1 MEPAKRSAKIRSDS
15 PQDEPRLS
23 MSSSEIRHDTRKDQ
37 VRNKRQVVTSLV
49 ADKGVVVTRA
59 ILVKNLLRVYI
70 RKDFRANY
78 LALFKI
84 QGDNRQII

>member
-1 MEPAKRSAKIRSDS
+1 MCCTLIKNIYHSEP
-15 PQDEPRLS
+15 
-23 MSSSEIRHDTRKDQ
+23 RKDQ

-49 ADKGVVVTRA
+49 ADKGAVVTRA